1 MEEERNYYQDKVS
14 LKLRVYLIDN
24 EVDLRYVSESSGIR
38 LSILKKIKE
47 NTGNEDIDHDIL
59 SWLEKFLMF
68 KQED

>member
-1 MEEERNYYQDKVS
+1 MEEERNYYQDEVS

-24 EVDLRYVSESSGIR
+24 EVDLKYVSESSGIR

-59 SWLEKFLMF
+59 SWLERFLMF